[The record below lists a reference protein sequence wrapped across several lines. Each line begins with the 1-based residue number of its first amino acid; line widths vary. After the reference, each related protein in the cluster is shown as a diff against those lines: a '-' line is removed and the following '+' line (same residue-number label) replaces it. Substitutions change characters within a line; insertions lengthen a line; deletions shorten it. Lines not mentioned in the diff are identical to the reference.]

1 MSKERMTAVYSK
13 LDSFK
18 VGVKTPHGTPKGI
31 GINSKTGD
39 VLIEMAIEP
48 HPPEIP
54 DVMKY
59 VILPR
64 HEIVR
69 IDGERIEGPTLV
81 TPTGME
87 V

>member
-18 VGVKTPHGTPKGI
+18 IGTKTAHGTPTGI
-31 GINSKTGD
+31 GINKKTGD
-39 VLIEMAIEP
+39 VIVEMAIEP
-48 HPPEIP
+48 HKPEEP
-54 DVMKY
+54 DITRY

-69 IDGERIEGPTLV
+69 IDGERIDSPTLV
-81 TPTGME
+81 TPAGME